1 MKAQLL
7 ILTTASLMLSS
18 SAYASIETQLAKCA
32 SIEDK
37 LERLIC
43 YDNLAQS
50 LQPNSTVTKPLP
62 ATETV
67 TVATSSTAV
76 VSTTGSSQDEFG
88 KVKKSEDEEINKIY
102 LNVSKVSKDAY
113 GALKIQFTNG
123 QVWKQT
129 DGRSYRLKA
138 DQTVYIEKA
147 ALGSFMLGLDDR
159 NTTIRVKRLK

>member
-7 ILTTASLMLSS
+7 LLTTASLMLSS
-18 SAYASIETQLAKCA
+18 TAYASIETQLAKCA
-32 SIEDK
+32 TIEDK

-43 YDNLAQS
+43 YDDLSQATQS
-50 LQPNSTVTKPLP
+50 NSTVTKSLP
-62 ATETV
+62 TAETV
-67 TVATSSTAV
+67 TVAASSAAV
-76 VSTTGSSQDEFG
+76 VSTTNKPQDEFG
-88 KVKKSEDEEINKIY
+88 KVKKSQDEEISKIY
-102 LNVSKVSKDAY
+102 LNVSKVSKDSY
-113 GALKIQFTNG
+113 RALKIQFSNG

-129 DGRSYRLKA
+129 DSRSFRLKA